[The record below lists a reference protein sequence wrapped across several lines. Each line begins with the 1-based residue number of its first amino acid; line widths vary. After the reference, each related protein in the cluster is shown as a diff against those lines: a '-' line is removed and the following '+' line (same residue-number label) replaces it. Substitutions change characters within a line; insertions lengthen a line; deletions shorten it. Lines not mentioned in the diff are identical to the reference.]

1 MRIEVKLSFVSNTTK
16 KLFTLNSRNYI
27 YNCFHALQDLQDQA
41 LMADTEALM
50 ADTVDQV
57 DQVDKVDQVMV
68 GEIVEV
74 LDTLEMPVTAMM
86 GKYCEKNDYKC
97 DIQF

>member
-1 MRIEVKLSFVSNTTK
+1 MNKIRKIQMKIRVELSFVSNTTK
-16 KLFTLNSRNYI
+16 KLHKLNSRT
-27 YNCFHALQDLQDQA
+27 NCFHALQDLQDQD

-86 GKYCEKNDYKC
+86 GKYCE
-97 DIQF
+97 